1 MGEKDFRVRK
11 GLIVDGTG
19 TSSIAGSLGIGT
31 TSPGTRL
38 HLSDAAEVTL
48 SVDSS
53 HATGSQISLDATG
66 TGGHEWRL
74 VSAANDATGITDDTG
89 AFGLYSINGSS
100 NGYKLVVEGTTG
112 NVGIGTTSPVS
123 RLDLNT
129 GALSFANTDTQLK
142 LSGGSNVDFQL
153 GHWGNTHILIDT
165 DGNDSSR
172 YFSVRHGNATA
183 SSATELFKVHEN
195 GTTTVTGSL
204 EVSSGITGEVQPKA
218 TTAVAGNSTPNYY
231 AKLLTFNPNGN
242 THRDCNLILG
252 VTVHDVGNS
261 GSAIINV
268 KFRSF
273 GATQQYTADVAF
285 MSKTGTS
292 VFDQDAF
299 QIFSDGNLVA
309 QDNNTDIELWV
320 KKNVSYAS
328 LEVHEISKAITGN
341 TTLTYHTDS
350 AWQSSAPTNNTF
362 TTTTQGIE
370 LNLDKVRMG
379 ISGVASFLHL
389 HPQSANSYLT
399 TNTDGSNVTLAADE
413 DLTLH
418 ADDDIFFQSG
428 GATKMTLLDSGNLGI
443 GTTSPSTPLH
453 VRTTTTSLDNVLLLE
468 NNGGSGSPGVGIKMF
483 SNVGTTNYLE
493 ILHDAFGATNFKT
506 VNGSDTYNK
515 QVHLQSDGDVSFEAG
530 KVGIGVTAPTD
541 TLAVSGGIK
550 IGEFNSTDGTGYAGT
565 SPPSDHNNA
574 TGASDPQIRVAGRTS
589 DQPGIIQMA
598 MFDNNNFFG
607 GTGAFTLGKL
617 QFAMNENSNTV
628 TTVAEIRGI
637 TSDPQVAGNFDG
649 ALKFFTSQGDTS
661 SANLTEKMILTAD
674 GNLGIGTTS
683 PSQALDVSGSIT
695 LTGDI
700 YLAENKKIYFDSTD
714 TYIYADTDS
723 SEDLKIGADG
733 HIELEPDNDLIV
745 KAGTTEYVRF
755 DGSTQRVGI
764 GTTSPQTP
772 LHVVGNV
779 MITNTDS
786 DNTVKDSRILART
799 YTNNDYNLIYGYA
812 DATTNRLY
820 LGGGTGT
827 GEPATDIRFF
837 TAALNADTDASGT
850 EKARFDSAGHFLIGT
865 TSYSGTAS
873 HAALEVSH
881 GTQANLRVTDSSA
894 SASSDF
900 AQSENDTYIVNRKS
914 GGDMKFRVNGSNE
927 IMTFDGTNQRVGIG
941 DTTPSTKL
949 EVAGTITATGLN
961 LQNGSLDYGGGKQQT
976 ADLATGWYTF
986 AVCKGRDATI
996 SAQRAFGEFLIN
1008 DVDSGRHGSCRLNAT
1023 HFFGNGNSIQ
1033 VFAYNFYSVAVFDE
1047 LRIKDGG
1054 TYSGAA
1060 LQVYVSNANNNLETY
1075 MTMSEQ
1081 NQSWELLD
1089 TWLLDTDNTG
1099 HDAILGY
1106 GSDAWTNFA
1115 VSQEIDLSIFDV
1127 SQGGIYTTGG
1137 MYAEEL
1143 ELKDATGITIQTA
1156 NSNARHK
1163 KIFATTSNDGSPFD
1177 EMVYYSRGSTGGWSG
1192 QHTFTVDKSGTSGT
1206 GYEALR
1212 IRDSGNGT
1220 SSEVLVSHK
1229 LGVGILDPVPM
1240 LHIYGDNATTNQ
1252 TTSGAASIT
1261 IEQDGAGDAALNFLL
1276 TGTRRWIMGIDN
1288 SLSDKFVL
1296 STGGTDLNTGAKLS
1310 VNTSGDLTM
1319 AGGVNGTNGT
1329 FTGLMT
1335 SGTALINSSHS
1346 FSNTPAITTNGVAIN
1361 GTNTTKVR
1369 AESSTYSFSQSYLLA
1384 GNLNTSTELE
1394 LFRFN
1399 VTNAS
1404 YRKFQAGRMFIR
1416 VQVTN
1421 PQSGGSG
1428 FFQQTVTFG
1437 DDASGGAA
1445 QSTTDRIDSFMTGGN
1460 TAYDHEKATIVVSR
1474 VSDYICVKFRND
1486 TGDAILTSSGFQAQL
1501 SCELFELDAMP
1512 S

>member
-1 MGEKDFRVRK
+1 
-11 GLIVDGTG
+11 
-19 TSSIAGSLGIGT
+19 
-31 TSPGTRL
+31 
-38 HLSDAAEVTL
+38 
-48 SVDSS
+48 
-53 HATGSQISLDATG
+53 
-66 TGGHEWRL
+66 
-74 VSAANDATGITDDTG
+74 
-89 AFGLYSINGSS
+89 
-100 NGYKLVVEGTTG
+100 
-112 NVGIGTTSPVS
+112 
-123 RLDLNT
+123 
-129 GALSFANTDTQLK
+129 
-142 LSGGSNVDFQL
+142 
-153 GHWGNTHILIDT
+153 
-165 DGNDSSR
+165 
-172 YFSVRHGNATA
+172 
-183 SSATELFKVHEN
+183 
-195 GTTTVTGSL
+195 
-204 EVSSGITGEVQPKA
+204 
-218 TTAVAGNSTPNYY
+218 
-231 AKLLTFNPNGN
+231 
-242 THRDCNLILG
+242 
-252 VTVHDVGNS
+252 
-261 GSAIINV
+261 
-268 KFRSF
+268 
-273 GATQQYTADVAF
+273 
-285 MSKTGTS
+285 
-292 VFDQDAF
+292 
-299 QIFSDGNLVA
+299 
-309 QDNNTDIELWV
+309 
-320 KKNVSYAS
+320 
-328 LEVHEISKAITGN
+328 
-341 TTLTYHTDS
+341 
-350 AWQSSAPTNNTF
+350 
-362 TTTTQGIE
+362 
-370 LNLDKVRMG
+370 
-379 ISGVASFLHL
+379 
-389 HPQSANSYLT
+389 
-399 TNTDGSNVTLAADE
+399 
-413 DLTLH
+413 
-418 ADDDIFFQSG
+418 
-428 GATKMTLLDSGNLGI
+428 
-443 GTTSPSTPLH
+443 
-453 VRTTTTSLDNVLLLE
+453 
-468 NNGGSGSPGVGIKMF
+468 
-483 SNVGTTNYLE
+483 
-493 ILHDAFGATNFKT
+493 
-506 VNGSDTYNK
+506 
-515 QVHLQSDGDVSFEAG
+515 
-530 KVGIGVTAPTD
+530 
-541 TLAVSGGIK
+541 
-550 IGEFNSTDGTGYAGT
+550 
-565 SPPSDHNNA
+565 
-574 TGASDPQIRVAGRTS
+574 
-589 DQPGIIQMA
+589 
-598 MFDNNNFFG
+598 
-607 GTGAFTLGKL
+607 
-617 QFAMNENSNTV
+617 
-628 TTVAEIRGI
+628 
-637 TSDPQVAGNFDG
+637 
-649 ALKFFTSQGDTS
+649 
-661 SANLTEKMILTAD
+661 
-674 GNLGIGTTS
+674 
-683 PSQALDVSGSIT
+683 
-695 LTGDI
+695 
-700 YLAENKKIYFDSTD
+700 
-714 TYIYADTDS
+714 
-723 SEDLKIGADG
+723 
-733 HIELEPDNDLIV
+733 
-745 KAGTTEYVRF
+745 
-755 DGSTQRVGI
+755 
-764 GTTSPQTP
+764 
-772 LHVVGNV
+772 
-779 MITNTDS
+779 
-786 DNTVKDSRILART
+786 
-799 YTNNDYNLIYGYA
+799 
-812 DATTNRLY
+812 
-820 LGGGTGT
+820 
-827 GEPATDIRFF
+827 
-837 TAALNADTDASGT
+837 
-850 EKARFDSAGHFLIGT
+850 
-865 TSYSGTAS
+865 
-873 HAALEVSH
+873 
-881 GTQANLRVTDSSA
+881 
-894 SASSDF
+894 
-900 AQSENDTYIVNRKS
+900 
-914 GGDMKFRVNGSNE
+914 
-927 IMTFDGTNQRVGIG
+927 
-941 DTTPSTKL
+941 
-949 EVAGTITATGLN
+949 
-961 LQNGSLDYGGGKQQT
+961 
-976 ADLATGWYTF
+976 
-986 AVCKGRDATI
+986 
-996 SAQRAFGEFLIN
+996 
-1008 DVDSGRHGSCRLNAT
+1008 
-1023 HFFGNGNSIQ
+1023 
-1033 VFAYNFYSVAVFDE
+1033 
-1047 LRIKDGG
+1047 
-1054 TYSGAA
+1054 
-1060 LQVYVSNANNNLETY
+1060 